1 MLAII
6 LLCVNSAFV
15 EPILFI
21 NIKLT
26 NLFKRN
32 FISNYFVLNS
42 TYRII
47 TITIFVYTLK
57 EGAIDTECCSA
68 IDMDTLLQ
76 LFITKFIAF
85 Q

>member
-1 MLAII
+1 MLVII
-6 LLCVNSAFV
+6 LLINSSFV
-15 EPILFI
+15 KPILFI

-47 TITIFVYTLK
+47 TITMFVYTLE
-57 EGAIDTECCSA
+57 EGAISTECCSA
-68 IDMDTLLQ
+68 IAMDTLFQ
-76 LFITKFIAF
+76 LFITKFIVF